1 MPEKWLPAD
10 TPAMLFAKIVA
21 KKALLNDRVD
31 VQIQNPQNSPRVV
44 EPDYA
49 PTLAHLMLPRDAP
62 HSPSMHLAPGGSHRA

>member
-1 MPEKWLPAD
+1 MPEKRLPAD
-10 TPAMLFAKIVA
+10 TSAMLFAKIVA

-49 PTLAHLMLPRDAP
+49 PL
-62 HSPSMHLAPGGSHRA
+62 